1 MFVYCLCY
9 WSYCCYAETSS
20 SAVQKRHSKV
30 YGKYIAPSLYPIL
43 LALNLQSI
51 GKFFKSRFKEISSLF
66 IYISH
71 TLLHRQTHRR
81 VYPPGF
87 IIMIFLN
94 INFFIIYVNQKC
106 DYNYFLQFFREADV
120 QWKFFRYGYL
130 EIKPLTICFIYRV
143 SHETWQ

>member
-1 MFVYCLCY
+1 MLVYIRSTAFVIVV
-9 WSYCCYAETSS
+9 T
-20 SAVQKRHSKV
+20 QKLALQQSKNV
-30 YGKYIAPSLYPIL
+30 TAKCTENLSPPSCILYL

-94 INFFIIYVNQKC
+94 INFFINYVNQKC

-130 EIKPLTICFIYRV
+130 
-143 SHETWQ
+143 